1 MYNLQF
7 DLNIFP
13 FPFSYDKSTALIMF
27 ANNSTLF
34 HGVTC
39 GQKKHVRTQRLNF
52 YTALDHLFDS
62 DSSRSESEALDKIRP
77 AENPQFSQFK
87 SKLME
92 FVFKQASSMYDLYF
106 RINAYLYK
114 TQDNAYPLLICICIR
129 SWHFSQLNL
138 TAWTFQLI
146 KKINHCHVIFCWFV

>member
-7 DLNIFP
+7 GLNSFP
-13 FPFSYDKSTALIMF
+13 FPFPFEQSKALIMF

-39 GQKKHVRTQRLNF
+39 GQKKHERTQRSNF

-77 AENPQFSQFK
+77 AENPQFFLFK

-92 FVFKQASSMYDLYF
+92 FVFNKLAPCMNY
-106 RINAYLYK
+106 
-114 TQDNAYPLLICICIR
+114 
-129 SWHFSQLNL
+129 
-138 TAWTFQLI
+138 
-146 KKINHCHVIFCWFV
+146 IFTLMHI